1 MRQGVFRPYMACSTR
16 VAQSSLGDNY
26 LDKNPLRD
34 LRNRNS
40 VGLAS
45 TSTYSGARTVEAL
58 LGDCIDHVL
67 SEVLGIKAKEA
78 IYDYMERNYAV
89 AREGIPTNMS
99 NFFTLT
105 QETLGSGS
113 RTIARCIVRRMWE
126 ELGWA
131 FPDTPD
137 LEFWD
142 YLETARARM
151 ARETVGITKVSLTT
165 SKSLSSQ

>member
-1 MRQGVFRPYMACSTR
+1 MRQAVFRPYKARSTDIQ
-16 VAQSSLGDNY
+16 QSWVGTGFLEKS
-26 LDKNPLRD
+26 PLRE

-45 TSTYSGARTVEAL
+45 TSTYTGARTVEAL
-58 LGDCIDHVL
+58 LGHCIDHVL

-89 AREGIPTNMS
+89 AREDIPTNMS

-105 QETLGSGS
+105 EETLGRGS
-113 RTIARCIVRRMWE
+113 RTIARCIVRRMWQ

-131 FPDTPD
+131 FTDTPG

-142 YLETARARM
+142 YLEIARGRLAK
-151 ARETVGITKVSLTT
+151 ETVEISKVSLTT